1 MTDDDLEERTT
12 DFMHALAASEADVA
26 NISADRTE
34 DGMVVTFDL
43 LDSDNADLVREVA
56 AEYGFEASDDTGEQ
70 FETATKEGETE
81 NRSS

>member
-34 DGMVVTFDL
+34 EGMRVTFDL
-43 LDSDNADLVREVA
+43 LDPDDADLVRDVA
-56 AEYGFEASDDTGEQ
+56 TEHGFEQYDDTGER
-70 FETATKEGETE
+70 FVL
-81 NRSS
+81 